1 MTALPPPAVSQWAVS
16 GCEARRVLPSNRLT
30 VSPPASEAERIVG
43 FGSFGIV
50 WEVTNPRDGH
60 RVALKRMTNVFDS
73 VTSARRVVRELKML
87 FFLKHDNVRACPR
100 DKHVRATSIVP
111 FAVFAIQVLSA
122 LDIVSP
128 MSFHFTEVY
137 PCFTS
142 LVLPAKFVRRCW
154 WV

>member
-87 FFLKHDNVRACPR
+87 FFLKHDNV
-100 DKHVRATSIVP
+100 
-111 FAVFAIQVLSA
+111 LSA